1 MVNHDTLIKLNNTKG
16 GAVVGKRTGLLAAVL
31 VFAFL
36 VAGCASYLPM
46 GYIYM
51 DVKGPAAVGSEGFS
65 YSKVGVAK
73 ATSVLGLVATG
84 DCSVKAAMENGKINK
99 VKYVDYQAKSIV
111 GLVGEY
117 TTTVYGD

>member
-1 MVNHDTLIKLNNTKG
+1 M
-16 GAVVGKRTGLLAAVL
+16 ARRTSLLAMVL
-31 VFAFL
+31 AAAFL
-36 VAGCASYLPM
+36 LAGCASYWPHGIL
-46 GYIYM
+46 YT

-99 VKYVDYQAKSIV
+99 VKYVDYQAKSII